1 MRFMRD
7 ISHFTSWVR
16 DMVVIVDGVD
26 ECLDRAGI
34 CRLLVQLAEK
44 MKVLVA
50 SRREKDITDVLGKER
65 RLEMTEELTS
75 SDIAT
80 HVRWMLEHDPKLK
93 PIKDSMKTTIKTC
106 LSAKS
111 KGGLARMSL
120 RLTVQ
125 TDFVSLN
132 AI

>member
-1 MRFMRD
+1 
-7 ISHFTSWVR
+7 
-16 DMVVIVDGVD
+16 MVVIVDGVD
-26 ECLDRAGI
+26 ESLDRAGI

-111 KGGLARMSL
+111 KGGLARLSL